1 MNFTESQQQCI
12 DTTDRNLIV
21 SAGAGAGKTA
31 VLIERIFR
39 LLAEGESPCSID
51 QLLVATFS
59 RAAASEMKE
68 RLSRRIRD
76 AIADDAT
83 PETLRDHLR
92 EQLLQMPRASISTIH
107 SFCLSVITAY
117 PDRIGLSPG
126 FDLMSEEET
135 RLFHREFFQEKIE
148 DALSQDAPITSAIRR
163 LLEEYDPIGGL
174 RRVLG
179 DVLAF
184 HRFLESLPRPGLY
197 RQACAAMH
205 EPSGKD
211 PSSHPALKLIGAF
224 AKSIMEELR
233 DGAEALL
240 SIANGGLHEK
250 FDPQVD
256 YLNGLVKSLGTRLSS
271 EEPLENFEDELENL
285 KFPRLSSA
293 RAILTEN
300 DERFK
305 AARESFAKDLK
316 TAQARLAGLSG
327 GALQADLGSSRQLVM
342 ALLDTVGGPWSE
354 ELFEK
359 HMQARRLTFSQL
371 ERLALRILVNDDD
384 SPSDVALILRTQYRH
399 VLVDEFQDTN
409 EMQEMI
415 LRAICRP
422 ASSTAGGNRFV
433 VGDVK
438 QSIYEFRLAEPT
450 LFLGLYRQSQPH
462 DPNAAG
468 FPDTRISLLEN
479 FRSHPE
485 LLSEFNRI
493 FSLILREGTIGVEY
507 AEGHAFVAGRSP
519 GEKARRP
526 ELSVTILPSTRDS
539 DPDGEEDDDVTVEAE
554 HVARRIAEM
563 GPPWRDICILL
574 RSTVG
579 NATDLVEALQRR
591 NVPTFTDSR
600 LGFLTAVEIL
610 EFQAILKT
618 VHNPY
623 NETDLLATLRGP
635 AFRWNED
642 DLLKLRIVDRRAFYI
657 DILRRIAASTDFDLS
672 LRAREFVETLDR
684 WQALSQSLSMTDFFA
699 ALYDELHLVE
709 RAAVRPGGDQR
720 RLNLLHLLD
729 RARQFDRFLT
739 KGLGPFL
746 QFLDD
751 LIENGDDFAPPS
763 ALPEDADVVRIMTV
777 HKSKGMQFPVVFLPF
792 MGRRFNEMNLSQ
804 PFLFDKEHG
813 VAAKLR
819 DARGGE
825 DAPPALYEAMRFV
838 RRRKERAEELRL
850 LYVALTRAQESVH
863 LSGSEKDP
871 AEALEELRNLPKGPP
886 SPAQIIGARRAIDWV
901 HPYLASRFAMPE
913 PDGGIAAAGA
923 GIARVA
929 LHLSAPSAAAES
941 GENRGEDAVVITPE
955 TTARFIA
962 AMERIRDV
970 YTAVPEPTLR
980 AKISV
985 TEAKRA
991 YDATHD
997 PETPHYPGAR
1007 TATKEK
1013 KSSFQFRAKRK
1024 GGAEKGH
1031 ATHRFLALC
1040 ELAPISLAKRSLSEE
1055 RNRLVQERLLTE
1067 EEAGLVMLPEI
1078 GWFLGTEL
1086 GKQLRVMNGRE
1097 RRELPFT
1104 VRIDSDEI
1112 GPSTRPRPIILQGV
1126 ADLLFPGPNGWVLV
1140 DYKTDY
1146 CGENNSRLGAL
1157 IESYSPQIALYRVAA
1172 ERTLGVPIAES
1183 WLVFMQGRALAPV
1196 PPADSL
1202 PVAWQKIVEAGAVFF
1217 GEPERRVT
1225 TPREV

>member
-1 MNFTESQQQCI
+1 MKFTNSQQQCI

-39 LLAEGESPCSID
+39 LLIDGESPCSID

-68 RLSRRIRD
+68 RLARRIRD
-76 AIADDAT
+76 AIADEAT
-83 PETLRDHLR
+83 PEPLRDHLR

-126 FDLMSEEET
+126 FDMMSEEET

-148 DALSQDAPITSAIRR
+148 DALSQDAPITAALHR
-163 LLEEYDPIGGL
+163 LLDEYDPVGGL

-184 HRFLESLPRPGLY
+184 HRFLESLPRLGLY
-197 RQACAAMH
+197 RQACAEMH
-205 EPSGKD
+205 APPGDDASD
-211 PSSHPALKLIGAF
+211 HRALRLIAVF
-224 AKSIMEELR
+224 AQSIMEELR
-233 DGAEALL
+233 DGAQSLL
-240 SIANGGLHEK
+240 RIADGGLHEK
-250 FDPQVD
+250 FDAQVD
-256 YLNGLVKSLGTRLSS
+256 FLQLLVKQLGDRLRA
-271 EEPLENFEDELENL
+271 EDPFKDFDTLLEGL

-293 RAILTEN
+293 KALLSEN

-305 AARESFAKDLK
+305 AAREAFSKDLK
-316 TAQARLAGLSG
+316 AAQARLAGLSG
-327 GALQADLGSSRQLVM
+327 DALREDLGSSQQLVM
-342 ALLDTVGGPWSE
+342 ALLDTVGGPWSK

-359 HMQARRLTFSQL
+359 HLQARRLTFSQL

-384 SPSDVALILRTQYRH
+384 SPSDVALIMRTQYRH

-422 ASSTAGGNRFV
+422 RTESSGGNRFV

-450 LFLGLYRQSQPH
+450 LFLNLYNSSTPL
-462 DPNAAG
+462 DGAAPG

-479 FRSHPE
+479 FRSHPD
-485 LLSEFNRI
+485 LLAEFNRI

-507 AEGHAFVAGRSP
+507 ARGHAFVAGRSP
-519 GEKARRP
+519 GEKPRTP
-526 ELSVTILPSTRDS
+526 ELSVTILPSMRDNDS
-539 DPDGEEDDDVTVEAE
+539 DTDAEDDVSLEAE
-554 HVARRIAEM
+554 HVARRIAAM

-579 NATDLVEALQRR
+579 NASDLVEALQRR

-623 NETDLLATLRGP
+623 NEVDLLGTLRGP

-642 DLLKLRIVDRRAFYI
+642 QLLALRMVDRRAFFI
-657 DILRRIAASTDFDLS
+657 DILRRIAANDESELS
-672 LRAREFVETLDR
+672 RRAREFVETLDR
-684 WQALSQSLSMTDFFA
+684 WQALSQSLSMADFFS
-699 ALYDELHLVE
+699 ALFDELHLIE

-720 RLNLLHLLD
+720 RLNLLHLLE
-729 RARQFDRFLT
+729 RAHQFDRFLT

-751 LIENGDDFAPPS
+751 LIDNGDDFAPPS

-813 VAAKLR
+813 VAAKVR
-819 DARGGE
+819 DERGN
-825 DAPPALYEAMRFV
+825 DDSVPALYEAMRFV

-863 LSGSEKDP
+863 MSASAKDP
-871 AEALEELRNLPKGPP
+871 ASLLEALRALPPEGP
-886 SPAQIIGARRAIDWV
+886 SPARTVAARRSVDWIL
-901 HPYLASRFAMPE
+901 PYVAGRFGDIE
-913 PDGGIAAAGA
+913 SAADHLTAA
-923 GIARVA
+923 DGIARFDC
-929 LHLSAPSAAAES
+929 HLVPPKGDADKEQSKNDNEIVIPPETLSHFAAAL
-941 GENRGEDAVVITPE
+941 
-955 TTARFIA
+955 
-962 AMERIRDV
+962 ERIRDV

-1007 TATKEK
+1007 SAAKQRK
-1013 KSSFQFRAKRK
+1013 AAFRFRSKRK
-1024 GGAEKGH
+1024 DGAEKGH
-1031 ATHRFLALC
+1031 ATHRFMALC
-1040 ELAPISLAKRSLSEE
+1040 DLEPISLAKRSLSEE
-1055 RNRLVQERLLTE
+1055 RHRLVEEHLLSE
-1067 EEAGLVMLPEI
+1067 EEAELVMLPEI

-1086 GKQLRVMNGRE
+1086 GKKLRLKNGKE

-1112 GPSTRPRPIILQGV
+1112 GPGTRPRPIILQGV

-1146 CGENNSRLGAL
+1146 CGENNSRLAAL

-1172 ERTLGVPIAES
+1172 ERTLGVEIAES
-1183 WLVFMQGRALAPV
+1183 WLVFLQGRALAQV

-1217 GEPERRVT
+1217 GEAERRVT